1 MSHHLV
7 LLDDVNNSSPA
18 RDGISVHCIHHRLK
32 TSTVIKI
39 DNRERKQSTCEMH
52 SKSWSGFM
60 LGSHKVSH
68 MPISCSSQVPPA
80 TKSTGSVMQPT
91 KSYKQ

>member
-7 LLDDVNNSSPA
+7 LLNDVHNSSTA
-18 RDGISVHCIHHRLK
+18 RDGISIHYIHHRLK
-32 TSTVIKI
+32 TYTITKLT
-39 DNRERKQSTCEMH
+39 RERKQSTCEMH
-52 SKSWSGFM
+52 SKSWSGFI

-80 TKSTGSVMQPT
+80 TKSTGSVMQPI
-91 KSYKQ
+91 KS